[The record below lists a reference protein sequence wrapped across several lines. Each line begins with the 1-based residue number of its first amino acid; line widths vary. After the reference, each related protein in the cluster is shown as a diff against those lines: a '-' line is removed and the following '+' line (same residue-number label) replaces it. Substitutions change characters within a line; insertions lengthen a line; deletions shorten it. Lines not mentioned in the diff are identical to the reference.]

1 MIRLSRKRREHTTR
15 GLLATLAGLWLLA
28 AAAPCVVMAQAPACP
43 PDMASHHYP
52 HESQP
57 ALDAADDCD
66 ALAALNCRL
75 PNPNPPSAAL
85 DIPAPAP
92 VLLQTLPIVLDVIQA
107 DRLSH
112 FAHTT
117 VDPPTPLLNRKQ
129 SRLLI

>member
-1 MIRLSRKRREHTTR
+1 MIHLGRKHQKRTAR
-15 GLLATLAGLWLLA
+15 GLLATLAGVWLLA
-28 AAAPCVVMAQAPACP
+28 AAAPCVLAQPPACP
-43 PDMASHHYP
+43 PDMVGHHYP

-57 ALDAADDCD
+57 ALDAADNCD

-85 DIPAPAP
+85 DIPVPTP
-92 VLLQTLPIVLDVIQA
+92 VLLQTFPMVLDVIQA

>member
-1 MIRLSRKRREHTTR
+1 MIHLGRKHQKRTAR
-15 GLLATLAGLWLLA
+15 GLLATLVGLWLLA
-28 AAAPCVVMAQAPACP
+28 AAVPCVMAQPPACP
-43 PDMASHHYP
+43 PDMAGNHHP

-57 ALDAADDCD
+57 ALDAADNCD

-75 PNPNPPSAAL
+75 PNPNPPSVTL
-85 DIPAPAP
+85 DVPAPAA
-92 VLLQTLPIVLDVIQA
+92 VLLQTLPMVLDVIQA

>member
-1 MIRLSRKRREHTTR
+1 MHLSRKHQKRTAR
-15 GLLATLAGLWLLA
+15 GLLATLAGVWLLA
-28 AAAPCVVMAQAPACP
+28 AAVPCVMAQPPACP
-43 PDMASHHYP
+43 PDMTGNHYP

-57 ALDAADDCD
+57 TLNAADDCD

-85 DIPAPAP
+85 DIPVPTP
-92 VLLQTLPIVLDVIQA
+92 VLLQTFPVVLDVIQA

-117 VDPPTPLLNRKQ
+117 VDPPTPILNRKQ

>member
-1 MIRLSRKRREHTTR
+1 MIHPGRKHQKRTAR
-15 GLLATLAGLWLLA
+15 GLLATLVGLWLLA
-28 AAAPCVVMAQAPACP
+28 AAAPCVMAQPSAYP
-43 PDMASHHYP
+43 PDMVGSHCP
-52 HESQP
+52 QSQP
-57 ALDAADDCD
+57 ALDAADNCD

-85 DIPAPAP
+85 DIPAPTP
-92 VLLQTLPIVLDVIQA
+92 VLLQTFPIVLDVIQA

>member
-1 MIRLSRKRREHTTR
+1 MIHLGRKHQKRTAR
-15 GLLATLAGLWLLA
+15 GLLATLVGLWLLA
-28 AAAPCVVMAQAPACP
+28 AAAPCVMAQPPACP
-43 PDMASHHYP
+43 PDMVGNHCP
-52 HESQP
+52 HEGQS
-57 ALDAADDCD
+57 ALDAADSCD
-66 ALAALNCRL
+66 ALATLNCRL

-92 VLLQTLPIVLDVIQA
+92 VLLQTFSMALDVIQA

>member
-1 MIRLSRKRREHTTR
+1 MIRLSRKHREHTTR

-28 AAAPCVVMAQAPACP
+28 AAAPCVMAQPPICP
-43 PDMASHHYP
+43 PDMVGNHCP

-57 ALDAADDCD
+57 ALDAADNCD

-85 DIPAPAP
+85 DIPAPAA
-92 VLLQTLPIVLDVIQA
+92 VLLQTFPMVLDVIQA